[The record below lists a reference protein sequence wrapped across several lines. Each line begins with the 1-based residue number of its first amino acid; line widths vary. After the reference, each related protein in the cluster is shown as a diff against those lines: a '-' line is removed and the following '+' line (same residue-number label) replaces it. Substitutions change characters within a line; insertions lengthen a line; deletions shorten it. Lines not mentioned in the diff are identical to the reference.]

1 MVSCFISSVALLD
14 YKPYS
19 IWWSGSRSQKKLE
32 GSLDTFP
39 SPSVFCCVTAL
50 QSGKMGYFVMAQ
62 LGIRDVIWPIWLP
75 SWIFLK
81 LTLFAQFSFL
91 ACKIYFN
98 CVGLF
103 KFVSFFFAQRKVAL
117 FLPVS
122 QYAMAPYLVTTVN
135 KFCHKSWL
143 RNKTNSSRN

>member
-19 IWWSGSRSQKKLE
+19 IWWSGSRSQKKTR
-32 GSLDTFP
+32 GQFRHFP
-39 SPSVFCCVTAL
+39 IAL
-50 QSGKMGYFVMAQ
+50 GFLLCYSIAVWEMGYFVMAQ
-62 LGIRDVIWPIWLP
+62 RGIRDVIWPIWLP

-122 QYAMAPYLVTTVN
+122 QYAMEPYLVTTVN